1 MRTWIHALAG
11 TLLALLLAAALAWGL
26 AVDDEPTVDARDDVT
41 AADVDRA
48 VALARRHDPRRAL
61 PGQLRRV
68 LLGERDVDLL
78 VAQAAQRA
86 LGARTRVRLHAGRLE
101 LHASLA
107 LPAGRWLNADVALRQ
122 GDGLPQVE
130 RLRIG
135 RLPLPPALALPL
147 LRWAAT
153 QRGVPADALQL
164 VEWIDQVT
172 LAPGHVAVA
181 YRIDRDSVRRL
192 RAALVAPA
200 DRERLQAHHAHLAA
214 RVRDL
219 PGRTLSLSTL
229 MRAQFA
235 LAAVRSRAGGD
246 DDAAAENRAALLALA
261 LYANHRSPALLVPEA
276 SAWPA
281 ARPLAV
287 TLRERHDLA
296 LHFIV
301 SAVIAAEA
309 GTPLADAV
317 GLWKELDDTRR
328 GGSGFSFA
336 DLAADRAGTRLG
348 EAAVRDARRL
358 QLALAEAVEGDFMPD
373 VAALPEFLSAR
384 EFAARFGGVGAAA
397 YERQA
402 AEIESRIDALP
413 VWR

>member
-1 MRTWIHALAG
+1 MRTLTHALAG
-11 TLLALLLAAALAWGL
+11 ALLALLLAAALAWGL
-26 AVDDEPTVDARDDVT
+26 AVDRAPSVAARDDVT

-61 PGQLRRV
+61 PGQQHRV

-101 LHASLA
+101 LRASLA
-107 LPAGRWLNADVALRQ
+107 LPGGRWLNADVTLRQ
-122 GDGLPQVE
+122 GEGLPQVE
-130 RLRIG
+130 RLRVG

-153 QRGVPADALQL
+153 QRGLPADALQL
-164 VEWIDQVT
+164 VAWVDQVT
-172 LAPGHVAVA
+172 LAPGQVAVA

-192 RAALVAPA
+192 RAALVTPA
-200 DRERLQAHHAHLAA
+200 DRERLQAHHAHLTN

-219 PGRTLSLSTL
+219 PARPLSLATL
-229 MRAQFA
+229 VRAQFA
-235 LAAVRSRAGGD
+235 LATERSRAGGD
-246 DDAAAENRAALLALA
+246 DIAAAENRAALLALA

-276 SAWPA
+276 SAWPT

-287 TLRERHDLA
+287 TLRGRHDLA
-296 LHFIV
+296 LHFLV

-348 EAAVRDARRL
+348 EAAVGDARRL
-358 QLALAEAVEGDFMPD
+358 QAALADADEPDFMPD

-384 EFAARFGGVGAAA
+384 EFVARYGGVGAPA
-397 YERQA
+397 YERQT

-413 VWR
+413 LWR

>member
-1 MRTWIHALAG
+1 MRTLIHALAG

-26 AVDDEPTVDARDDVT
+26 AVDDAPSVPARDDVT

-61 PGQLRRV
+61 PGQQRRV

-86 LGARTRVRLHAGRLE
+86 LGAHTRVRLHAGRLE
-101 LHASLA
+101 LRASLA
-107 LPAGRWLNADVALRQ
+107 LPAGRWLNAEVVLRQ

-130 RLRIG
+130 RLRVG

-147 LRWAAT
+147 LRRVAT
-153 QRGVPADALQL
+153 QRGLPADALQV

-172 LAPGHVAVA
+172 LTPGQVAVV
-181 YRIDRDSVRRL
+181 YRIDRNSVRRL

-200 DRERLQAHHAHLAA
+200 DRERLQAHHSHLSA
-214 RVRDL
+214 RVRDF
-219 PGRTLSLSTL
+219 PGRTLPLATL
-229 MRAQFA
+229 MRAQFV
-235 LAAVRSRAGGD
+235 LAAERSRAGAD
-246 DDAAAENRAALLALA
+246 DTAAAENRAALLALA
-261 LYANHRSPALLVPEA
+261 LYANHRSPVLLVPEA

-281 ARPLAV
+281 ARPLGV
-287 TLRERHDLA
+287 TLRGRRDLA
-296 LHFIV
+296 LHFLV
-301 SAVIAAEA
+301 SALIAAEA

-348 EAAVRDARRL
+348 EAAVREARRL
-358 QLALAEAVEGDFMPD
+358 QAVLADADEPDFMPD

-384 EFAARFGGVGAAA
+384 EFVARYGGVGAPA
-397 YERQA
+397 YERQT

-413 VWR
+413 LWR